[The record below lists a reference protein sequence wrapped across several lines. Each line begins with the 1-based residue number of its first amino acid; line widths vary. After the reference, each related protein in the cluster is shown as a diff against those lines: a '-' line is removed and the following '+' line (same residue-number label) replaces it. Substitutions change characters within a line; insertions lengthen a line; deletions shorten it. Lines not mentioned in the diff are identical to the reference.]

1 MIEVYTDG
9 ATNEKIGISGAGVF
23 IKANGKTYGLSYP
36 LPKMSNHEAEFTAVL
51 KAIEFCEEK
60 FSNEIISFHTD
71 SQIVVD
77 AIEKHYVK
85 NSLFKPLL
93 EKIMEK
99 VTLFPYFFIKWI
111 PSKHNTHAD
120 RLAKKAIHMQQK

>member
-9 ATNEKIGISGAGVF
+9 ATNEKIGISGAGVYM
-23 IKANGKTYGLSYP
+23 KANGQTYEFSYP

-51 KAIEFCEEK
+51 KAIEFCAEK
-60 FSNEIISFHTD
+60 FPNEILSFHTD

-85 NSLFKPLL
+85 NPLFKPLL

-99 VTLFPYFFIKWI
+99 VALFPYFFIKWI